1 MTTTPTHK
9 AGAMALAIALLAAP
23 AFTPTAMAQNGED
36 STSAAAAYCTNLAD
50 EAGDARFALK
60 LARLQE
66 AEEKVN
72 ARLQA
77 LESKRAEYE
86 DWLTRREKFLKLA
99 EENLVAIYAGMRPDA
114 ASAQLAEMNELQA
127 AAVIAKVSPRTAAS
141 ILNEME
147 ATKAA
152 RIAAIM
158 AGLARDDV
166 EGMRS

>member
-1 MTTTPTHK
+1 MTMTPTHK
-9 AGAMALAIALLAAP
+9 AGAMALALALLATPALAP
-23 AFTPTAMAQNGED
+23 SARAQSSDDGTA
-36 STSAAAAYCTNLAD
+36 AAAAYCTNLAD
-50 EAGDARFALK
+50 EAGDARFARK

-72 ARLQA
+72 TRLQA
-77 LESKRAEYE
+77 LEAKRAEYE
-86 DWLTRREKFLKLA
+86 DWLTRRETFLKLA

-127 AAVIAKVSPRTAAS
+127 AAVIAKVSPRTAAA

-147 ATKAA
+147 AGKAA

-158 AGLARDDV
+158 AGLSRDDI
-166 EGMRS
+166 ERMRS